1 MTHLKKLIVLVG
13 CYLMGTA
20 PILTLAGETTTV
32 FTSPGKLC
40 FPQTS
45 LRAELDRYDNIILD
59 HYVVISKEHHFK
71 EGLVFVGFRLNSRPD
86 ELWLFSRE
94 KNWVKYPNDLID
106 SSPEPFI
113 PQVQTLPTGQLQ
125 PIMPTTISMAPIDA
139 SAYVG
144 DGEFWVGYGLNLST
158 NSNVEIFNEM
168 VRNNRFERILEIGKR
183 LYSGEFSPSNIC
195 LTITEM
201 TETDHL
207 LGTQPIPNKTG
218 PDTEAILDIIDVG
231 IATKP

>member
-125 PIMPTTISMAPIDA
+125 PIMPTTISSAPIDT

-144 DGEFWVGYGLNLST
+144 DGEIWVGYGLNPST
-158 NSNVEIFNEM
+158 SGVVEIFNEM
-168 VRNNRFERILEIGKR
+168 IQNNRFKRIWEVGKR
-183 LYSGEFSPSNIC
+183 LNTKEFSPSNIC

-201 TETDHL
+201 TEIDHL
-207 LGTQPIPNKTG
+207 VGTLPIPNETG
-218 PDTEAILDIIDVG
+218 SDIESIPDIDNSGV
-231 IATKP
+231 INR

>member
-1 MTHLKKLIVLVG
+1 M
-13 CYLMGTA
+13 
-20 PILTLAGETTTV
+20 
-32 FTSPGKLC
+32 
-40 FPQTS
+40 
-45 LRAELDRYDNIILD
+45 
-59 HYVVISKEHHFK
+59 EHHFK
-71 EGLVFVGFRLNSRPD
+71 EVLVFVGFRLNSRPD

-113 PQVQTLPTGQLQ
+113 PQVQNLPTGQLQ
-125 PIMPTTISMAPIDA
+125 PIMPTTISMVPIDA

-144 DGEFWVGYGLNLST
+144 DGEILVGYSLNLST
-158 NSNVEIFNEM
+158 NSSVEIFNEM
-168 VRNNRFERILEIGKR
+168 IRNNRFERILEIGKR

-207 LGTQPIPNKTG
+207 LGTTLPIPNETV
-218 PDTEAILDIIDVG
+218 PDTEAILDTIDVG